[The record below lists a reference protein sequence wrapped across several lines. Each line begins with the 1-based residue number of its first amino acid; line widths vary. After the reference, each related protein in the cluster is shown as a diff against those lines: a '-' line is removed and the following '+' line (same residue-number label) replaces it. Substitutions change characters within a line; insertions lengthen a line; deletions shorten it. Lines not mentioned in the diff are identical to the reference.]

1 MCTNKWR
8 WMYCTLVYKCIQRRK
23 NSCKQKNYENWEAG
37 NFKELELGT
46 LFAMQCLMKS
56 ERCWRQTLEQFLAF
70 SFALDL
76 SNQLHALCI
85 LHLPLKTFGQLAGI
99 CQIRRGR
106 PQNWEE
112 IFNFRAPLQGQQR
125 GRAFCFGCWVL
136 WQCSSSSSSRRRRR
150 SAWPICATHRLVPT
164 FDICHNHLL
173 KQMQKNP
180 LGWGKSLDQK
190 LWMISKF

>member
-1 MCTNKWR
+1 MDAHLFTNASKGGR
-8 WMYCTLVYKCIQRRK
+8 TAV
-23 NSCKQKNYENWEAG
+23 NKNYESWEAG

-56 ERCWRQTLEQFLAF
+56 ERCWSQTLEQFLAF

-76 SNQLHALCI
+76 PNQLHALCI
-85 LHLPLKTFGQLAGI
+85 LHLPLKTFGQLAAGI

-112 IFNFRAPLQGQQR
+112 IFNFRVPLQGQQR

-136 WQCSSSSSSRRRRR
+136 WQCSSSRRSRRG
-150 SAWPICATHRLVPT
+150 SAWPICATHRLLPT
-164 FDICHNHLL
+164 FDICHNHLHIMAEQFSWL
-173 KQMQKNP
+173 R
-180 LGWGKSLDQK
+180 
-190 LWMISKF
+190 KFFGQQRKIFDMPDV